1 MTAIFPLR
9 EPSIDALRAAPV
21 YFRWGSNKRRTLVDS
36 FTAGAILAVYDA
48 LNDDN
53 KAKIARM
60 VATPHGLMKVAGFAF
75 KHVNT

>member
-36 FTAGAILAVYDA
+36 FTAGAILVLGAV
-48 LNDDN
+48 
-53 KAKIARM
+53 
-60 VATPHGLMKVAGFAF
+60 
-75 KHVNT
+75 